1 MTGSIDRTP
10 RPAPT
15 DSLVQRALSLAV
27 VEGDSRE
34 TAQVKRLITGAMW
47 FSLLFP
53 WPIVAQLLAEGAPLA
68 ALAVFMS
75 FVSTTAVLIVIW
87 LRPSWFFGIFHLVV
101 ASNLAVSVAMTLLFG
116 GLLPSGVNFI
126 WAITLT
132 MGAVV
137 VYADRRATA
146 WLVVAIVA
154 LIASSA
160 AATVIEPLYEN
171 PNAEL
176 SAVIVLSLVMT
187 FVFFVFLYYM
197 KQRAALQQLSDG
209 LLLNI
214 LPGPIAERLKNSN
227 DTIADEYDSSSILF
241 ADVAEFTPMSAEMTP
256 TDLVSLLD
264 EVFSDFDDLVDACG
278 LEKIKTIGDA
288 YMVASGIPTPRPDH
302 AKALCDLAL
311 DMQELVRSRTYGGRH
326 LEFRIGVSS
335 GPVVAGVIGSKKF
348 SYDLWGDSVNT
359 ASRMES
365 FGQAGRI
372 QITEAT
378 MSLIDD
384 DFICEPGGIVEVK
397 GKGPMSVWFVEG
409 RRDVS

>member
-171 PNAEL
+171 PDAEL

-311 DMQELVRSRTYGGRH
+311 DMQELVRSRTYGDRH

>member
-1 MTGSIDRTP
+1 MNEPVDHPRRPDRSE
-10 RPAPT
+10 
-15 DSLVQRALSLAV
+15 SLVQRALSIAV

-34 TAQVKRLITGAMW
+34 TAHVKRLITGALW

-53 WPIVAQLLAEGAPLA
+53 WPIVVQLLGEGAPLA
-68 ALAVFMS
+68 ALAIFGS
-75 FVSTTAVLIVIW
+75 FVSTTVALLVMW
-87 LRPSWFFGIFHLVV
+87 LRPSSYPGIFHFVI
-101 ASNLAVSVAMTLLFG
+101 ASNLAVSIAMTLLFG
-116 GLLPSGVNFI
+116 GLLASGINFI

-137 VYADRRATA
+137 VFADGRATA
-146 WLVVAIVA
+146 WLIVANVA

-160 AATVIEPLYEN
+160 AATVIEPRYEN
-171 PNAEL
+171 PSAEL
-176 SAVIVLSLVMT
+176 GAVISLVIVMS

-214 LPGPIAERLKNSN
+214 LPEPIAERLKNSE
-227 DTIADEYDSSSILF
+227 DTIADEYPASSILF

-264 EVFSDFDDLVDACG
+264 AVFSDFDDLVDAYG

-288 YMVASGIPTPRPDH
+288 YMVAAGVPTPRPDH
-302 AKALCDLAL
+302 AVALCDLAL
-311 DMQELVRSRTYGGRH
+311 AMQELVHTRTYGGRR
-326 LEFRIGVSS
+326 LEFRIGISS

-365 FGQAGRI
+365 FGRPGRI

-378 MSLIDD
+378 MRLVVD

-397 GKGPMSVWFVEG
+397 GKGPMPVWFVEG
-409 RRDVS
+409 RRTEA

>member
-1 MTGSIDRTP
+1 MSGSIDRTP

-397 GKGPMSVWFVEG
+397 GKGPMPVWFVEG
-409 RRDVS
+409 RRDVN

>member
-171 PNAEL
+171 PDAEL